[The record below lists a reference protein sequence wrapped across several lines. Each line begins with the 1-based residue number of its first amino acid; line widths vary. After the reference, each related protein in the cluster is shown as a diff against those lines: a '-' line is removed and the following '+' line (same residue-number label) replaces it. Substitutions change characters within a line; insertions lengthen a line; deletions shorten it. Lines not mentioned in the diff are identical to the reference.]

1 MGGLEHREGEP
12 WRWQMVL
19 RGSLRIK
26 DGSLT
31 LGLDSWTVGRRGRLV
46 RRGWCRESGGRRRP
60 GGGES
65 SSRPCTG
72 DSYSS
77 STGEGHLG
85 KGAPQAPAWH
95 SAPPQ
100 ELSASHEP
108 GCVGGCSLGA
118 WPGVSSLCLMDKA
131 LPAEWFGWEWAAPA
145 LGAERPEGSAPK
157 PGLDGPEGALL
168 RHIGIPLPL
177 AEPWVSLPCLVPN
190 WIDFLL

>member
-1 MGGLEHREGEP
+1 
-12 WRWQMVL
+12 MVL

-31 LGLDSWTVGRRGRLV
+31 LGLIGWTVGRRGQLV

-65 SSRPCTG
+65 SSGPCTG
-72 DSYSS
+72 DSCSS
-77 STGEGHLG
+77 STGEGRLG
-85 KGAPQAPAWH
+85 KGAPQAPGWH
-95 SAPPQ
+95 SSPPQ
-100 ELSASHEP
+100 ELSASLEP

-118 WPGVSSLCLMDKA
+118 WPGVSSLCLIDRA
-131 LPAEWFGWEWAAPA
+131 LPTEWFGWEWAAPA

-168 RHIGIPLPL
+168 GHIGIPLPL